1 MLTLAFQGRMA
12 HISVVRTWQPSS
24 WIPISLRGNQY
35 MRSFELLVQ
44 QMFVTQS
51 RILVGLLCIT
61 MAKSSGGD
69 RERRLKMS
77 SSISRSVELP
87 ILGFLA
93 ELIQALVCIDL
104 KTCIVCRR
112 ALKSSR
118 QNGLRESRGDFL
130 RPCALT
136 LGFALLSCTSFSKR
150 LSSAAVGL
158 FLLRQNACLSSSQ
171 NFLPGLYGFLPLP
184 VAMLIALLRL
194 LQCK

>member
-1 MLTLAFQGRMA
+1 MTHVGVA
-12 HISVVRTWQPSS
+12 RTWQPSS

-51 RILVGLLCIT
+51 RILVGTLCIT
-61 MAKSSGGD
+61 LAKSSGGD
-69 RERRLKMS
+69 RERRLMMS

-87 ILGFLA
+87 ILGFLM

-112 ALKSSR
+112 ALKGSR
-118 QNGLRESRGDFL
+118 RNGLRESRGDFL

-136 LGFALLSCTSFSKR
+136 LGFTLLSCASSFSKR

-158 FLLRQNACLSSSQ
+158 FLLCRNACLGSS
-171 NFLPGLYGFLPLP
+171 
-184 VAMLIALLRL
+184 
-194 LQCK
+194 